1 MRRTWIKAAVIS
13 LIGVAILAAAII
25 LLNNSD
31 NAYYGQ
37 KRGTMSEG
45 FGELKTIEWQGDT
58 YREKAAV
65 TTILVAG
72 IDKPEAVANADASNY
87 RNGGQA
93 DFLMLIAIDKTDK
106 QIHRL
111 QIDRD
116 TMTEIDILGVFGNEV
131 GTRVMQI
138 CMSHAYGATPQD
150 NARYTMRAVRNLLGG
165 LDIDGYYMVDYA
177 AMPTLNDALGGVTVK
192 MQYDMTSVNPAWTK
206 GSTVTLHGKEAETF
220 VRSRMTIGQGTNY
233 ERMIRQAEFM
243 TNAITKMKQRVANDL
258 SFGEGLLTTLSSL
271 AVTNMTQKRLVNE
284 LNEAYGFEYLPIDH
298 PAGEYIV
305 AEEGNMEGYIPGY
318 TEFHMKENSAIE
330 WVLSHLYT
338 KVTGN

>member
-13 LIGVAILAAAII
+13 LIGVVILAAAII
-25 LLNNSD
+25 LLNSND
-31 NAYYGQ
+31 NTYYGQ

-58 YREKAAV
+58 YREKPAV

-72 IDKPEAVANADASNY
+72 IDKPEAVANADTSDY

-93 DFLMLIAIDKTDK
+93 DFIMLVAIDKTDK

-116 TMTEIDILGVFGNEV
+116 TMAEIDILGVFGNEV
-131 GTRVMQI
+131 GTRVQQI
-138 CMSHAYGATPQD
+138 CLSHAFGATPQD
-150 NARYTMRAVRNLLGG
+150 NAKYTMRAVRNLLGG

-206 GSTVTLHGKEAETF
+206 GTTVTLHGKEAEAF
-220 VRSRMTIGQGTNY
+220 VRSRMTIGHGTNY
-233 ERMIRQAEFM
+233 ERMDRQAEFM

-284 LNEAYGFEYLPIDH
+284 LNEAHGFEYLPIDH
-298 PAGEYIV
+298 PAGEYAVGADGFI
-305 AEEGNMEGYIPGY
+305 
-318 TEFHMKENSAIE
+318 EFHMKENSAIE